1 VKLCIDREL
10 IEVNIEVLVPSG
22 FLTQYL
28 YVLTTSLEALLL
40 LLQLKNRV
48 KLAKWRKYAQK
59 DDTDSVRD
67 VDKKVY

>member
-1 VKLCIDREL
+1 MKLCIDREL

-59 DDTDSVRD
+59 DDAHSVWD